1 MRPGTAEAVAAELSG
16 MTREQLDALPYGA
29 IRLSARGTI
38 ISYNATEGR
47 LAGRS
52 PQRVLGK
59 NFFRDV
65 APCTD
70 VREFRGRFAE
80 LIETGRSIFYEFDF
94 QFTFDPPA
102 RVRITLLRGSGDDGV
117 WVLVEPQAGG
127 TVPARAPGDAP

>member
-1 MRPGTAEAVAAELSG
+1 

-29 IRLSARGTI
+29 IRLSPRGTI
-38 ISYNATEGR
+38 ITYNATEGR

-65 APCTD
+65 APCAD

-80 LIETGRSIFYEFDF
+80 LVATGRSMFYEFDF
-94 QFTFDPPA
+94 EFTFDPPA
-102 RVRITLLRGSGDDGV
+102 RVRVTLLRGSGDDGV
-117 WVLVEPQAGG
+117 WVLVEPQAAG
-127 TVPARAPGDAP
+127 PGSAHTPGEAA